1 MTSPLQQ
8 KLKIAGPVVVTAN
21 RLADGAVVYRGQRG
35 WTTKLDGA
43 AVTTS
48 AAVAQDLLA
57 AAKADG
63 LQAVDAYVAP
73 VKVADDGKVRPGNL
87 RELIRCGGPTIVIPL
102 QVSRAKA
109 DHVSVR

>member
-8 KLKIAGPVVVTAN
+8 KLKISGPVIVTAN
-21 RLADGAVVYRGQRG
+21 RLADGVVVYRGEGG

-48 AAVAQDLLA
+48 ATAAQDLLA

-63 LQAVDAYVAP
+63 LHVVDAYVAP
-73 VKVADDGKVRPGNL
+73 VQVTEDGRVRPGNL
-87 RELIRCGGPTIVIPL
+87 RERIRFSGPTIDLPL
-102 QVSRAKA
+102 PVLKVKA
-109 DHVSVR
+109 DHVPVR